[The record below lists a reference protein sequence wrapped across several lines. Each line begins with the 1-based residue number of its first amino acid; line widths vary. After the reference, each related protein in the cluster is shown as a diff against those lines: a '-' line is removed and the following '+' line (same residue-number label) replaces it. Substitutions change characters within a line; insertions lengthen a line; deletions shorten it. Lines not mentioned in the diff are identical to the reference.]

1 MSCPLLDLGDIMVSK
16 ITLSFPHRG
25 ERQPTTT
32 INTGKEAEEG
42 DRDKV
47 GVVGVE
53 GNLLRH

>member
-1 MSCPLLDLGDIMVSK
+1 MVNK

-53 GNLLRH
+53 GSLLRQSVTSLKGDF